1 MDQKSIEIVAI
12 ILISSI
18 GGVIFS
24 GFLPELLMFIAF
36 VCATI
41 GPLACIVFF
50 IFGFYYYSA
59 ICAVVALVSI
69 IFLILAAQF

>member
-1 MDQKSIEIVAI
+1 MDQKYIEIVAI
-12 ILISSI
+12 ILLSSI

-36 VCATI
+36 VCAI
-41 GPLACIVFF
+41 LGPLACVIFF

-59 ICAVVALVSI
+59 ICAVAALVSI